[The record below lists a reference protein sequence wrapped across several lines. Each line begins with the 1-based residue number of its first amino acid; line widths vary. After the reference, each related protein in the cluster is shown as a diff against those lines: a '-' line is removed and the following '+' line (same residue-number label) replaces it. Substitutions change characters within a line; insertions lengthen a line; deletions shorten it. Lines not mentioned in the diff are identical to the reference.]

1 MQIILQY
8 IYATRKAFQDGRS
21 VLVAQT
27 TVCATTPNCNLMP
40 VQFLTSAQRANYG
53 RYVGDPSAEELTRYF
68 HLDDADHAVI
78 GVKRGDH
85 NRMGFALQLTTARFL
100 GAFLEDPVEVP
111 GAVLQT
117 LARQLRIAN
126 LDQLHRYRS
135 ADQRWEHTAE
145 IRSRYGYCDWVEP
158 AVGFRLCRWLYAL
171 CWTGTER
178 PGVLFDRA
186 MAWLLAHKVLL
197 PGCTTLERFIAR
209 LRNRV
214 EDRLWKRLGRG
225 ITDEQQTHLEDL
237 LTAPTEGRS
246 SWLDKLRSGPVSVSG
261 PALVRAIRRLQ
272 TVRDLGIRLP
282 STGVPPSRLAS
293 LARFAGAAK
302 VTAISRLPPQRRLAT
317 LVAFVHCL
325 EATAHDDV
333 IEVLDILLHEFFNDA
348 AKADQKARLRGLK
361 DLDQAAT
368 VLATF
373 CRTFIDPSLD
383 ARELCETAL
392 ALVPLEMLTQ
402 AVTDVDA
409 LVRPPDDVYY
419 QELNARYR
427 TVRRFLPTLL
437 RHIRFG
443 SSPAGEAVAAGFEWL
458 RTHEMRMKSEPQAP
472 RNVITKPWRR
482 HVLLEDDRVDPRAY
496 TFCVLDRLRRGL
508 RRRDV
513 FVSPSWRYADP
524 RAGLLTG
531 AEWETTRPIICRSLG
546 LSTGPAPALAA
557 LTTEL
562 DQTYRVVA
570 AGLPNNP
577 DVRFENVGDKKDLI
591 LTSLDKL
598 EEPAS
603 LVELREAVVSR
614 LPVVDL
620 PEILLEISARTGFTE
635 AFIHLTERTARAQD
649 LTTSLCAVLLAEA
662 CNTGPEPLI
671 RHDVPALRRERLA
684 WVNQN
689 YLRDDTLVSAN
700 AILVAAQ
707 NSVALAHAW
716 GGGEVASA
724 DGIRFVVP
732 VRTVHAGPNPT
743 YFGFGRGV
751 TWYNLLSDQ
760 CTGINAIT
768 VPGTLRDSLTL
779 LAVVLEQ
786 QTELQPTKIMTD
798 TGAYS
803 DVVFGLFRL
812 LGYRFSPRLADIGG
826 TRFWRIDADAD
837 YGELNAIARQRV
849 SLRRIKAHWDDFLR
863 LAGSLKL
870 GRVPATGIMR
880 TLQVGDRPTQLA
892 LALAEFGRIE
902 KTLHTL
908 NFIHDKSRRRAIL
921 LQLNRGEGR
930 HSLARD
936 LFHGKRGELRQR
948 YREGQ
953 EDQLGALGLVLNIIV
968 LWNTIYIDAALAQ
981 LRQEGYPVR
990 EEDVARLSPFIH
1002 ERHINLLGRYSFA
1015 VPEAVTRG
1023 ELRPLRNPNDSDP

>member
-1 MQIILQY
+1 
-8 IYATRKAFQDGRS
+8 
-21 VLVAQT
+21 
-27 TVCATTPNCNLMP
+27 MP
-40 VQFLTSAQRANYG
+40 VQFLTSEQRAHYG
-53 RYVGDPSAEELTRYF
+53 RYVGDPSADDLARFF

-78 GVKRGDH
+78 GAKRGDH
-85 NRMGFALQLTTARFL
+85 NRLGFALQLTTARFL
-100 GAFLEDPVEVP
+100 RTFLEDPLEVP

-117 LARQLRIAN
+117 LVRQLRVTN
-126 LDQLHRYRS
+126 LDQLPRYRS
-135 ADQRWEHTAE
+135 ADQRREHAAE
-145 IRSRYGYCDWVEP
+145 IRSRYGFCDWADPV
-158 AVGFRLCRWLYAL
+158 VGFRLCRWLYAL

-186 MAWLLAHKVLL
+186 TTWLLAHKVLL
-197 PGCTTLERFIAR
+197 PGCTTLERFVAR

-225 ITDEQQTHLEDL
+225 VTDEQRTRLEDL
-237 LTAPTEGRS
+237 LTVPPQSRS
-246 SWLDKLRSGPVSVSG
+246 SWLDQLRSGPVRVSG
-261 PALVRAIRRLQ
+261 RALVQALQRLQ
-272 TVRDLGIRLP
+272 AVRDLGIRLP
-282 STGVPPSRLAS
+282 ATGVPPNRIAS

-302 VTAISRLPPQRRLAT
+302 VTAISRLPPVRRLAT

-325 EATAHDDV
+325 EATAQDDAL
-333 IEVLDILLHEFFNDA
+333 EVLDLLLHEFFSDA
-348 AKADQKARLRGLK
+348 AKADKKARLRGLK

-368 VLATF
+368 VLATA
-373 CRTFIDPSLD
+373 CRTLLDP
-383 ARELCETAL
+383 AL
-392 ALVPLEMLTQ
+392 ADGDLRDTVFARIPPEVLTQ
-402 AVTDVDA
+402 ALADVDA

-419 QELNARYR
+419 RELDARYR
-427 TVRRFLPTLL
+427 AVRIFLPTLL

-443 SSPAGEAVAAGFEWL
+443 PSPAGEPVVAGFAWL
-458 RTHEMRMKSEPQAP
+458 RSHEARVKPEPQAP
-472 RNVITKPWRR
+472 REVITKPWRR
-482 HVLLEDDRVDPRAY
+482 HVLREDGGVAPRAY
-496 TFCVLDRLRRGL
+496 IFCVLDGLRKAL

-524 RAGLLTG
+524 RAGLLAG

-546 LSTGPAPALAA
+546 LPTDPAPALAA
-557 LTTEL
+557 LATDL
-562 DQTYRVVA
+562 DRTYRAVA
-570 AGLPNNP
+570 ARLPGNP
-577 DVRFENVGDKKDLI
+577 AVRFETGGDKKELVV
-591 LTSLDKL
+591 SPLDKL

-603 LVELREAVVSR
+603 LVALREAVIAR
-614 LPVVDL
+614 LPEVDL
-620 PEILLEISARTGFTE
+620 PEILLEISARTGFAE
-635 AFIHLTERTARAQD
+635 AFTHLTERTARAQD

-662 CNTGPEPLI
+662 CNTGPEPLV
-671 RHDVPALRRERLA
+671 RHDVQALRRERLA

-689 YLRDDTLVSAN
+689 YLRDDTLVAAN
-700 AILVAAQ
+700 ALLVAAQ
-707 NSVALAHAW
+707 NRVALAHAW

-724 DGIRFVVP
+724 DGMRFVVP
-732 VRTVHAGPNPT
+732 VRTVHAGPNPK

-760 CTGINAIT
+760 CSGLNAIT
-768 VPGTLRDSLTL
+768 VPGTLRDSLVL

-786 QTELQPTKIMTD
+786 QTELQPTQIMTD

-837 YGELNAIARQRV
+837 YGELDAIARQRV
-849 SLRRIKAHWDDFLR
+849 SLGRIEAHWDDFLR

-908 NFIHDKSRRRAIL
+908 NYIDDENRRRATL

-936 LFHGKRGELRQR
+936 VFHGKRGELRQR

-953 EDQLGALGLVLNIIV
+953 EDQLGALGLVVNIIV

-990 EEDVARLSPFIH
+990 DEDVARLSPFVH
-1002 ERHINLLGRYSFA
+1002 ERHINLLGRYSFI

-1023 ELRPLRNPNDSDP
+1023 ELRPLRNPNDADA